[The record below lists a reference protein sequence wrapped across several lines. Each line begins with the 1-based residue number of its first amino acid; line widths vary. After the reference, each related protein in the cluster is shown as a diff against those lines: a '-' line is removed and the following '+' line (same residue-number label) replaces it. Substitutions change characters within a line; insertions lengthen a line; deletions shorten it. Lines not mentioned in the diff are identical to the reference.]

1 MSTRL
6 TLALLL
12 ACLLASSVHA
22 AYFGFAQIAIDATAG
37 GKPFPATLI
46 TPGGGQPPMTYVD
59 CRLRTAQISILWVD
73 PTKTTVTAAVGQ
85 LMEVGDRLIMTNRE
99 EIENFR
105 AIRTGGSSGQ
115 LDCIARAAN

>member
-1 MSTRL
+1 MRTRL
-6 TLALLL
+6 TLALVL
-12 ACLLASSVHA
+12 ACLLVSSAHA
-22 AYFGFAQIAIDATAG
+22 AYFAFTQLTVDATAG
-37 GKPFPATLI
+37 GKPFPAAFI